1 MSLDGSVYIVRLLE
15 VDLKK
20 VQFDHEKNILWPGLG
35 KDYTPPTI
43 DGVLVLHDATQPD
56 KFAETRELIGRLM
69 VFAHE
74 IPRYNPP
81 SPGSFPHT
89 YPSNS
94 GVKHGPPT
102 VPFDRG

>member
-89 YPSNS
+89 YPSNP